1 MSYKNSVCGNVLR
14 CSNIKCD
21 VRRVWL
27 SRLQM
32 LVMLKQQKEGISL
45 LQEVKEDDE
54 TLNQVGRMVVIL
66 ILMLS
71 S

>member
-1 MSYKNSVCGNVLR
+1 
-14 CSNIKCD
+14 
-21 VRRVWL
+21 
-27 SRLQM
+27 M
-32 LVMLKQQKEGISL
+32 LVMLKQQKESISL

-54 TLNQVGRMVVIL
+54 TLKQVGRMVVIL

>member
-1 MSYKNSVCGNVLR
+1 
-14 CSNIKCD
+14 
-21 VRRVWL
+21 
-27 SRLQM
+27 M

-54 TLNQVGRMVVIL
+54 TLNQVGRMVEIL
-66 ILMLS
+66 MLMLS

>member
-1 MSYKNSVCGNVLR
+1 
-14 CSNIKCD
+14 
-21 VRRVWL
+21 
-27 SRLQM
+27 M
-32 LVMLKQQKEGISL
+32 LAMLKQQKEGISL
-45 LQEVKEDDE
+45 LEEVKEDDE

>member
-1 MSYKNSVCGNVLR
+1 
-14 CSNIKCD
+14 
-21 VRRVWL
+21 
-27 SRLQM
+27 M
-32 LVMLKQQKEGISL
+32 LVMLKQQKEGMSL

-54 TLNQVGRMVVIL
+54 TLKQVGRMVVIL

>member
-1 MSYKNSVCGNVLR
+1 
-14 CSNIKCD
+14 
-21 VRRVWL
+21 
-27 SRLQM
+27 M

-45 LQEVKEDDE
+45 LEEVKEDDE

>member
-1 MSYKNSVCGNVLR
+1 MF
-14 CSNIKCD
+14 
-21 VRRVWL
+21 
-27 SRLQM
+27 
-32 LVMLKQQKEGISL
+32 VMLKQKKEGISL

-54 TLNQVGRMVVIL
+54 TLKQVSRMVVIL

>member
-1 MSYKNSVCGNVLR
+1 
-14 CSNIKCD
+14 
-21 VRRVWL
+21 
-27 SRLQM
+27 M

-54 TLNQVGRMVVIL
+54 TLKQVGRMVVIL

-71 S
+71 TVHLV